1 MKRVLITLLAISLS
15 GCSTLLDAY
24 LMKYDPN
31 EYERI
36 AEIRTSANLAKLQ
49 CDNYQESKNNALSI
63 ANKTFGFVQFAQYVP
78 RNEPVKKASVEL
90 DKIAQGLKEQYQKT
104 DKVSAAFCKIK
115 FNSIES
121 SAETIQKTIGNKP
134 R

>member
-15 GCSTLLDAY
+15 GCTLLDAY

-49 CDNYQESKNNALSI
+49 CDNPQESKNNALSI

-90 DKIAQGLKEQYQKT
+90 DKIAQGLKEQYQKN

-115 FNSIES
+115 FNNIES